1 MPIKV
6 DGTNNKLIFY
16 AGGPNATSL
25 AGAAGAVAWTMT
37 LPVGPGTAGQV
48 LSTDGAGNLSWVTGG
63 GAASIPVTNDT
74 TTAANQFPLFSSV
87 STGTLSAVSTASPD
101 YTYNPASGQLS
112 ASYTASSGGM
122 DLNPNTIPTSYTLP
136 SNYNSVSGGPVL
148 TPAGVVVT
156 VNAGSRW
163 TVV

>member
-16 AGGPNATSL
+16 AGGPNATSV

-48 LSTDGAGNLSWVTGG
+48 LATDGAGNLSWVTGG

-101 YTYNPASGQLS
+101 YTYNPASETLTAPHVAASSAIFLNAQNITANYTIPAGMNGLS
-112 ASYTASSGGM
+112 A
-122 DLNPNTIPTSYTLP
+122 
-136 SNYNSVSGGPVL
+136 GPIS
-148 TPAGVVVT
+148 TGTFVVT
-156 VNAGSRW
+156 VPPGRTW
-163 TVV
+163 KIV